1 MFVVKTPE
9 EALGLIRSEFRRP
22 TAPEPV
28 PVERCGGRI
37 LAEDILADGYV
48 PGFDRSTVDG
58 YAVRA
63 RDTFGCSDS
72 IPAILPV
79 AGEIRMGQMP
89 DAPLEPGS
97 CMTIPTGGAL
107 PEGAD
112 AVVMVEYTED
122 YGDGTV
128 GICRP
133 ASPGMDLIYKGD
145 DVFPGKRVLSA
156 GRRLTPS
163 DIGALAAMGIS
174 SVRVRKVPLVGILS
188 TGDELVQAEEV
199 PKEGQVRDVNGPL
212 LAALCREA
220 GAEVRRYGIVP
231 DDPIRLEEAVKQGI
245 AECDMLLISG
255 GSSVGVKDA
264 TARILEAQG
273 EVLFHGIAIKP
284 GKPTILGKAADKPV
298 FGLPGHPAAAFFI
311 AQIYVRAA
319 LGALTGRTPEPRGTP
334 ARLTEA
340 VSADHGR
347 AELLAVR
354 LSREEGRLC
363 AHPIRTKSGLISSL
377 AGSDGYLMIPRD
389 CEGLPKGAEV
399 DVFFYSLD

>member
-9 EALGLIRSEFRRP
+9 EALALIRSEFHQL
-22 TAPEPV
+22 TAPETV
-28 PVERCGGRI
+28 PIERCGGRI
-37 LAEDILADGYV
+37 LAEDILAEEYV

-58 YAVRA
+58 YALRA

-79 AGEIRMGQMP
+79 AGEIQMGHMP
-89 DAPLEPGS
+89 ETPLEPGS

-107 PEGAD
+107 PVGAD

-128 GICRP
+128 GICKP
-133 ASPGMDLIYKGD
+133 VSPGMNLIYKGD
-145 DVFPGKRVLSA
+145 DVFPGKRVLCA
-156 GRRLTPS
+156 GRKLTAS
-163 DIGALAAMGIS
+163 DIGALAAMGIP
-174 SVRVRKVPLVGILS
+174 SVRARKAPLVGILS
-188 TGDELVQAEEV
+188 TGDELVPAEEV

-220 GAEVRRYGIVP
+220 GAEVRLYGIVP
-231 DDPIRLEEAVKQGI
+231 DNPARLESAVKKGVE
-245 AECDMLLISG
+245 ECGMLLISG
-255 GSSVGVKDA
+255 GSSVGAKDA
-264 TARILEAQG
+264 TARILETQG

-284 GKPTILGKAADKPV
+284 GKPTILGKAAGKPV

-311 AQIYVRAA
+311 AWIYVRAA
-319 LGALTGRTPEPRGTP
+319 LAVLTGRTLELRSTP
-334 ARLTEA
+334 ARLTEP
-340 VSADHGR
+340 VSANHGR

-354 LSREEGRLC
+354 LFQEEGGLR
-363 AHPIRTKSGLISSL
+363 AHPIRAKSGLISSL
-377 AGSDGYLMIPRD
+377 AGSDGYIMIPRD
-389 CEGLPKGAEV
+389 CEGLSKGAKV

>member
-9 EALGLIRSEFRRP
+9 EALGLIRSEFRRL
-22 TAPEPV
+22 TAPEIV
-28 PVERCGGRI
+28 PVEHCGGRI
-37 LAEDILADGYV
+37 LAEDILAEEYV

-79 AGEIRMGQMP
+79 AGEIRMGDMP
-89 DAPLEPGS
+89 EAPLEPGS
-97 CMTIPTGGAL
+97 CMAIPTGGAL
-107 PEGAD
+107 PQGAD

-133 ASPGMDLIYKGD
+133 ASPGTALIYKGD

-156 GRRLTPS
+156 GRKLTVS
-163 DIGALAAMGIS
+163 DIGALAAMGIRT
-174 SVRVRKVPLVGILS
+174 VRVRKAPLVGILS
-188 TGDELVQAEEV
+188 TGDELVPAEDA
-199 PKEGQVRDVNGPL
+199 PREGQVRDVNGPL

-220 GAEVRRYGIVP
+220 GAEVRSYGIVP
-231 DDPIRLEEAVKQGI
+231 DDLVRLEAAVKRGVE
-245 AECDMLLISG
+245 ECDMLLISG
-255 GSSVGVKDA
+255 GSSVGAKDA
-264 TARILEAQG
+264 TACVLEAQG

-298 FGLPGHPAAAFFI
+298 FGLPGHPGAAFFI

-319 LGALTGRTPEPRGTP
+319 LAALTGRTVEPRSTP
-334 ARLTEA
+334 ALLTEA
-340 VSADHGR
+340 LSANHGR

-354 LSREEGRLC
+354 LSREEGRLR
-363 AHPIRTKSGLISSL
+363 AHPIRAKSGLISLL
-377 AGSDGYLMIPRD
+377 AGSDGYIMIPRD